1 MTLCR
6 QCGKVIG
13 HKGMSFLCIPC
24 ENKAIEEK
32 LEQLVAPEK
41 AIEPKTTRNDELQ
54 RRNEELQRRNE
65 ELQRR
70 NEEQQREIERLKAQL
85 KRPRGGSKRKRACLV
100 VDLT

>member
-1 MTLCR
+1 MALCR
-6 QCGKVIG
+6 QCGKVKG

-24 ENKAIEEK
+24 EDKAIEEE
-32 LEQLVAPEK
+32 LEQLVAPEIK

-54 RRNEELQRRNE
+54 RRNDELQRRNE
-65 ELQRR
+65 ELQRK

-85 KRPRGGSKRKRACLV
+85 QRPRGGSKRKRVCL